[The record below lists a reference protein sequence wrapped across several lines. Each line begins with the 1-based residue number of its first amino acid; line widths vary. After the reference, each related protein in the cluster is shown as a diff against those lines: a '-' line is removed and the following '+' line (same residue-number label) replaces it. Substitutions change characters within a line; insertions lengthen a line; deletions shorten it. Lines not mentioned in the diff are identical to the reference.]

1 MEQKRSNFTGS
12 LGFILAA
19 AGSAVGLG
27 NLWRFPYLAAKH
39 GGGMFLLVY
48 IIFAISFGFVMMVTE
63 IAVGRKTRL
72 SPMAAFGSLS
82 KKWGWLGKLATIIPM
97 IILPYYCLIGGWV
110 TRFLGTMVTGDLVA
124 SADGGNYFVGF
135 ISDLWT
141 PLITFG
147 IFLLATTV
155 IVLLGVNKG
164 IEKLSRVLMPAL
176 VVIIIALTVVVL
188 VQPGALEGVKYYLM
202 PNIEDLSGK
211 TILAALGQLFFSMSL
226 AMGIMI
232 TYGSY
237 LEDNQHIEKAT
248 RHIELFDT
256 AIAMLAGLLIVPA
269 VFVFSGGD
277 PAALNK
283 GPSLMFITLPQVFNS
298 MGPVLGTVVGAL
310 FFILVLF
317 AAITSSVSIME
328 AIVSGMVDK
337 YPKLSRTKAIIICFI
352 YALIIGVLCSLGYS
366 VLSGVTIVPGMDIL
380 DSLDFLS
387 NSVLMPIVGLF
398 TCIFVGFVIK
408 PQAIIDEIEKNGKF
422 KMKGFYKFMIKWIAP
437 IGIIAILVSS
447 VLEAFGVISY

>member
-1 MEQKRSNFTGS
+1 MEQKRSNFTGN
-12 LGFILAA
+12 LGFVLAA

-48 IIFAISFGFVMMVTE
+48 IIFAITFGFVMMVTE
-63 IAVGRKTRL
+63 IALGRKTRL
-72 SPMAAFGSLS
+72 SPMVAFGSLN
-82 KKWGWLGKLATIIPM
+82 KKWTWLGKLATIVPM

-110 TRFLGTMVTGDLVA
+110 TRFIGTMVTGELTA

-135 ISDLWT
+135 ISDLWI
-141 PLITFG
+141 PLIAFG
-147 IFLLATTV
+147 IFLVATTV

-176 VVIIIALTVVVL
+176 VVIIVALTVVVL

-202 PNIEDLSGK
+202 PKFEDLSGK

-237 LEDNQHIEKAT
+237 LEDGQHIEKAT
-248 RHIELFDT
+248 RHIEVFDT

-277 PAALNK
+277 PEALNK

-298 MGPVLGTVVGAL
+298 MDPVLGTIVGAM

-328 AIVSGMVDK
+328 AIVAGMVDK
-337 YPKLSRTKAIIICFI
+337 YPKISRTKAIIICFV

-366 VLSGVTIVPGMDIL
+366 VLSDVTIVPGMDIL

-408 PQAIIDEIEKNGKF
+408 PQTIVDEIEKNGKF
-422 KMKGFYKFMIKWIAP
+422 KLKGFYKVMIKWIAP

-447 VLEAFGVISY
+447 VLEGFGILSY